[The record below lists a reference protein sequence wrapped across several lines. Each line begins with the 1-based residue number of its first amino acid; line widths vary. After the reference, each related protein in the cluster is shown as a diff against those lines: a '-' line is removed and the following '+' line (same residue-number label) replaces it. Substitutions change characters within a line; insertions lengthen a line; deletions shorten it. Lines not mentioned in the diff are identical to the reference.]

1 VDKSAL
7 ARQRLDFLFLD
18 YYIRIEFSNYHFLTG
33 AKGRRDNFRRSDITK
48 SYKHITLGYEEILG
62 KKNRAGKMFKKT
74 PLD

>member
-1 VDKSAL
+1 MGDL
-7 ARQRLDFLFLD
+7 AQ
-18 YYIRIEFSNYHFLTG
+18 
-33 AKGRRDNFRRSDITK
+33 NFRRSDITK